1 MLSLKVLLASCV
13 TLMKDMAIYCER
25 TSTSFRDFEVYSKSN
40 SEWRTILKEFQVIRS
55 LYHLYQSNLS
65 IRRARHSMLWKRGKR
80 KTRDVWEEWLLVFC
94 RNPPLQERKLE
105 PKAIVIILEASETE
119 KRPTSILVQ
128 RVDCVGI
135 CVFYSNHFEQND
147 LHHMWPFPTRI
158 ADTSISTTIAISP
171 QDAMMI
177 GGMAWTISR
186 KSLLCNCVTRFSL
199 KTVDSNWVATFSF

>member
-1 MLSLKVLLASCV
+1 MLPLKVLLASCV

-80 KTRDVWEEWLLVFC
+80 KTRDVWEEWLIVFC

-105 PKAIVIILEASETE
+105 PKTIVIILEAAEAEKKTNFHSCATGRLRWHLCLLFKSFRTKRFPPFVTVSYPNSWYFNQHNYCHFASRCDDDRRYGMNNITE
-119 KRPTSILVQ
+119 
-128 RVDCVGI
+128 
-135 CVFYSNHFEQND
+135 E
-147 LHHMWPFPTRI
+147 
-158 ADTSISTTIAISP
+158 SP
-171 QDAMMI
+171 
-177 GGMAWTISR
+177 
-186 KSLLCNCVTRFSL
+186 L
-199 KTVDSNWVATFSF
+199 